1 MGIRSIG
8 RTCDSRA
15 TSFAEPFNSAAFRLF
30 LSPARRPL
38 KGKEKEKEEEEDEEE
53 EEEKT
58 RREREGRRVEKR
70 ETSSLVA
77 ESPCYEG
84 AL

>member
-30 LSPARRPL
+30 LSPARQTL
-38 KGKEKEKEEEEDEEE
+38 KEKRKKMMKKKKRKQEK
-53 EEEKT
+53 
-58 RREREGRRVEKR
+58 EREGEWERERRRVW
-70 ETSSLVA
+70 
-77 ESPCYEG
+77 
-84 AL
+84 